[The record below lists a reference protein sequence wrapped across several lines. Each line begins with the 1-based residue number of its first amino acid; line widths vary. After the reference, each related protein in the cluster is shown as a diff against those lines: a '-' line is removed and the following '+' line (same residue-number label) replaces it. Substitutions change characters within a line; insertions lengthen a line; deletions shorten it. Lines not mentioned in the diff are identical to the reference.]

1 MLKLPIFV
9 VVYIQSLHDSHALA
23 HNYQPSSR
31 NVESCVMMEEK
42 EMNEAKTQLNQNIIE
57 ALQLNNKCT
66 NPLIFIAGDFNGANT
81 SLINRTH
88 ATYQINK
95 KATRKNKL
103 LDPIFTNA
111 PKCYHCINQPS
122 LANSDHQIVKA
133 IPFNQD

>member
-1 MLKLPIFV
+1 M
-9 VVYIQSLHDSHALA
+9 S
-23 HNYQPSSR
+23 
-31 NVESCVMMEEK
+31 
-42 EMNEAKTQLNQNIIE
+42 EAITQLNQNIIE

-103 LDPIFTNA
+103 LDSIFTNA

-133 IPFNQD
+133 IPFNQDYTKTRPKAQKI